1 MAQIPVCY
9 LGLCISPIMS
19 LLLHEPCIAVQLLI
33 CVASSNI
40 AQRVDH
46 ILVDVFNVQV
56 GLSRQHIL
64 QRNLECKR
72 FDGGIMMNKNQHF
85 LSLVLAV
92 ALSLCNIVLAG
103 EVAGVS
109 LEEMRSAVYDE
120 LPEGRFT
127 SLSDSAIFDL
137 YSDIANLVVSEDIK
151 YYRITYTI
159 DESTSSRSSG
169 RVDVVDSYIEEV
181 SYDDYL
187 DKVVP
192 ESTRGGGSTYNSWIL
207 LSCYVTRNSSTAGY
221 GDVAFAW
228 LSHPTFYIENYFVV
242 GLNGAT
248 YGNTTSKNWY
258 HVYNGSTFWHT
269 MSTKLT
275 NTYGAVF
282 GNIIPY
288 NLNQ

>member
-1 MAQIPVCY
+1 
-9 LGLCISPIMS
+9 
-19 LLLHEPCIAVQLLI
+19 
-33 CVASSNI
+33 
-40 AQRVDH
+40 
-46 ILVDVFNVQV
+46 
-56 GLSRQHIL
+56 
-64 QRNLECKR
+64 
-72 FDGGIMMNKNQHF
+72 MNKNQHF
-85 LSLVLAV
+85 LIWVLAI
-92 ALSLCNIVLAG
+92 ALSMCNIVLAG
-103 EVAGVS
+103 EVARVS
-109 LEEMRSAVYDE
+109 IEEMRSAVYDE

-127 SLSDSAIFDL
+127 SLSDSAVIDL
-137 YSDIANLVVSEDIK
+137 YSDIANLVVSEDVR

-169 RVDVVDSYIEEV
+169 QVEVIDSYIEEV
-181 SYDDYL
+181 SYADYL

-192 ESTRGGGSTYNSWIL
+192 ESIRGGGSTYNSWIL

-275 NTYGAVF
+275 NTFGAVF

-288 NLNQ
+288 NLNQYATDCGGKVEFTFTCFSPGQATLGVEVRYVHRHYNYGSLSLSLPGGLSYNFPSTTATVAALSAACSLP